1 MVPKRSLIWDFVF
14 AVLYLGIGL
23 FFFFI
28 PGLRLVGE
36 LSDPALRSGAIPQAA
51 WRLHAHLAPRYAAWA
66 QERVASKL
74 AAQLN
79 NQDVPSTEWPLFG
92 TVFYLLS
99 LESLQQAWQADHTLA
114 AVAPAV
120 YARPA
125 IEASV
130 NLVTDPNHAT
140 WVEDKYGEDYL
151 DREDLFY
158 RFLRISAMA
167 SYTHLT
173 GNPRLV
179 KTLRDE
185 VDALSTE
192 IDASP
197 TGLLEDY
204 PGECYPGDVVAA
216 IAAIRRADAVL
227 GTDHSAFV
235 ARALRGFQPPQ
246 AGVYG
251 LPPFMAS
258 ATSGMPET
266 EPRGSGNSYILNFS
280 PEIWPAAA
288 REWYQSYDAH
298 YWQRGMG
305 IAGFREFSRDT
316 PNVNTFADVDSG
328 PVIFGFGVSA
338 SAFGVGAARVNGHMD
353 EAGPLAAE
361 MLVTSWPIGD
371 GTLLLPRL
379 LSYTSGAP
387 YLGEAGILFCLTRQ
401 PLGGVQKEGESV
413 MTPFVWVMLLFY
425 FGMAAFFMRSFVVLL
440 LSRFRPMPKKPDGR
454 DALAGDKMPRKTAE
468 HSG

>member
-1 MVPKRSLIWDFVF
+1 MRKAGSIWDWVF
-14 AVLYLGIGL
+14 AVLYSGIGL
-23 FFFFI
+23 FFFFL
-28 PGLRLVGE
+28 PGLRLAVD
-36 LSDPALRSGAIPQAA
+36 LNDPALRSGAIPQAA

-66 QERVASKL
+66 EERVASKQ
-74 AAQLN
+74 AAALN

-99 LESLQQAWQADHTLA
+99 LESLQHAWEGDHSLA
-114 AVAPAV
+114 ATAPAD
-120 YARPA
+120 YARRA

-130 NLVTDPNHAT
+130 NLVVDPNHAT

-158 RFLRISAMA
+158 RFLRISAMG

-173 GNPRLV
+173 GDRRLV
-179 KTLRDE
+179 KTLGSE
-185 VDALSTE
+185 VDSLSTE
-192 IDASP
+192 LAASP

-235 ARALRGFQPPQ
+235 ERALRAFQPPQ
-246 AGVYG
+246 VGAYG

-258 ATSGMPET
+258 AASGMAEA
-266 EPRGSGNSYILNFS
+266 EPRGCGNSYILNFA
-280 PEIWPAAA
+280 PEIWPATA
-288 REWYQSYDAH
+288 RDWYRSYDAQ

-316 PNVNTFADVDSG
+316 PKSETFNDVDSG
-328 PVIFGFGVSA
+328 PVILGFGVSA

-353 EAGPLAAE
+353 QAGPLAAE
-361 MLVTSWPIGD
+361 MLATSWPAAD

-401 PLGGVQKEGESV
+401 PLGGVQKEGGSV
-413 MTPFVWVMLLFY
+413 MTPFVWAMLVFY
-425 FGMAAFFMRSFVVLL
+425 FGMAAFFMRAFVVLVY
-440 LSRFRPMPKKPDGR
+440 SRIFPVRSMPAR
-454 DALAGDKMPRKTAE
+454 VASSSETAPIV
-468 HSG
+468 

>member
-1 MVPKRSLIWDFVF
+1 MRKRGSIAEWLFSS
-14 AVLYLGIGL
+14 LYLAIGL

-28 PGLRLVGE
+28 PGLRLA
-36 LSDPALRSGAIPQAA
+36 SDLNDSALRSGAIPQAA

-66 QERVASKL
+66 RERVASKR
-74 AAQLN
+74 ATQLDD
-79 NQDVPSTEWPLFG
+79 QDVPSTEWPLFG

-99 LESLQQAWQADHTLA
+99 LESLQQAWETDHTLA
-114 AVAPAV
+114 TVAPAV

-125 IEASV
+125 IEASL
-130 NLVTDPNHAT
+130 NLVMDPNQAT
-140 WVEDKYGEDYL
+140 WVEDKYGDDYL

-173 GNPRLV
+173 GDTRLAA
-179 KTLRDE
+179 TLRNE
-185 VDALSTE
+185 VDSLSTE
-192 IDASP
+192 LAASS

-227 GTDHSAFV
+227 GTDHSVFV
-235 ARALRGFQPPQ
+235 QQALRGFAPPQ
-246 AGVYG
+246 VDAYG

-258 ATSGMPET
+258 ATSGAAEA
-266 EPRGSGNSYILNFS
+266 EPRGCGNSYILDFA

-288 REWYQSYDAH
+288 RGWYQSYDAH
-298 YWQRGMG
+298 YWQRGLG

-316 PNVNTFADVDSG
+316 PKESTFNDVDSG

-353 EAGPLAAE
+353 EAGPLTAE
-361 MLVTSWPIGD
+361 MLATSWPLAD

-401 PLGGVQKEGESV
+401 PPGRIQKEGGSV
-413 MTPFVWVMLLFY
+413 MTPFVWAVLLFY
-425 FGMAAFFMRSFVVLL
+425 FGMAAFFMRSFVVLML
-440 LSRFRPMPKKPDGR
+440 ARFRPARKSPREPHSPAETTQTPK
-454 DALAGDKMPRKTAE
+454 AAG